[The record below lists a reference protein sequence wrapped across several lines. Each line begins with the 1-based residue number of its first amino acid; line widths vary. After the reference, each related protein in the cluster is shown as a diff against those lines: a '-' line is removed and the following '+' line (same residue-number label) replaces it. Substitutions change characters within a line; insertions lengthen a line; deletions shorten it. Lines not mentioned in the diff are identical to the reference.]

1 MPARG
6 VRSGAGLQYAH
17 LWIPKA
23 HWVLHLAHDIFLWG
37 PSRLHTT
44 MLNEMKNA
52 RFKAGAKRSNFHN
65 PAKDVAMFWAQ
76 QSDYEL
82 QTLSPSHFCSSN
94 DSDVIVTGCAP

>member
-1 MPARG
+1 
-6 VRSGAGLQYAH
+6 
-17 LWIPKA
+17 
-23 HWVLHLAHDIFLWG
+23 
-37 PSRLHTT
+37 